1 MCACVHVFLCVIVFK
16 NFWKALQFFSLT
28 SSLLVVV
35 VPQIVFI
42 EYCQVIV
49 LFVLLFK
56 ILFLSQGHYMVYL

>member
-16 NFWKALQFFSLT
+16 NFWKALQLFSLT
-28 SSLLVVV
+28 SLLLVVV